1 MLMDFEVTIL
11 GSNAA
16 MPTLLRGTTS
26 HLVKCKQRYI
36 LIDCGEGTQLQLR
49 RFQIKYQ
56 RICTILISHLHGDHV
71 FGLPG
76 LISTMQLMGRS
87 QGLTIFGPIGIKKLL
102 KTQLEAGGGYFQFT
116 IKFVELEPNSSGLI
130 FEDKCIKIF
139 NFPLKHRIPTHG
151 YRIQEKPALRK
162 LLKEK
167 FDATGVS
174 VAYIKK
180 LIQGEDIVDTMGVVV
195 KSDVITL
202 PPNRTRAYAFCS
214 DTAYSE
220 SILPHIEGIDLLYH
234 ESTFLDS
241 EVDRATETYHSTAKQ
256 AAIIAQNANAK
267 RLILGHFS
275 SRYKDLSLFKKEAET
290 IFKSVDIPS
299 DGEVFVIQ

>member
-1 MLMDFEVTIL
+1 MDFEVTIL

-16 MPTLLRGTTS
+16 IPTLSRGTTS
-26 HLVKCKQRYI
+26 QYVQCKQRHI

-49 RFQIKYQ
+49 KFQIKYQ
-56 RICTILISHLHGDHV
+56 RISTILISHLHGDHV

-76 LISTMQLMGRS
+76 LISTMQLMGRT
-87 QGLTIFGPIGIKKLL
+87 QGITIFGPVGIKKLL

-116 IKFVELEPNSSGLI
+116 IDFVELESNSSGLI
-130 FEDKCIKIF
+130 FEDKCIQIF

-162 LLKEK
+162 LIKEK

-174 VAYIKK
+174 IAYIKK
-180 LIQGEDIVDTMGVVV
+180 LIQGEDIVDNRGVEV
-195 KSDVITL
+195 KSDDVTL
-202 PPNRTRAYAFCS
+202 PPDRTRAYAFCS

-220 SILPHIEGIDLLYH
+220 SILPHIKDVDLLYH
-234 ESTFLDS
+234 ESTFLDA
-241 EVDRATETYHSTAKQ
+241 EVERATETYHSTAKQ
-256 AAIIAQNANAK
+256 AATIAQKANAK

-275 SRYKDLSLFKKEAET
+275 SRYKDLSDFKKEAET
-290 IFKSVDIPS
+290 IFNNVSIPS
-299 DGEVFVIQ
+299 DGDVFVIE

>member
-1 MLMDFEVTIL
+1 MDFEVTIL

-16 MPTLLRGTTS
+16 IPTLSRGTTS
-26 HLVKCKQRYI
+26 QFVQCKQRHI

-49 RFQIKYQ
+49 KFQIKYQ
-56 RICTILISHLHGDHV
+56 RINTILVSHLHGDHV

-76 LISTMQLMGRS
+76 LISTMQLMGRT
-87 QGLTIFGPIGIKKLL
+87 QGITIFGPVGIKKLL

-116 IKFVELEPNSSGLI
+116 IEFVELEPHSSGLI

-174 VAYIKK
+174 IAYIKK
-180 LIQGEDIVDTMGVVV
+180 LIQGEDIVDNRGVKV
-195 KSDVITL
+195 KSDDVTL
-202 PPNRTRAYAFCS
+202 PPDRTRAYAFCS

-220 SILPHIEGIDLLYH
+220 SILPHIKDIDLLYH
-234 ESTFLDS
+234 ESTFLDA
-241 EVDRATETYHSTAKQ
+241 EVERATETYHSTAKQ
-256 AAIIAQNANAK
+256 AASIAQKAGVK
-267 RLILGHFS
+267 KLILGHFS
-275 SRYKDLSLFKKEAET
+275 SRYKDLSDFKKEAET
-290 IFKSVDIPS
+290 IFNDVSIPS
-299 DGEVFVIQ
+299 DGDVFVIE

>member
-1 MLMDFEVTIL
+1 MDFEVTIL

-16 MPTLLRGTTS
+16 IPTLSRGTTS
-26 HLVKCKQRYI
+26 QFVQCKQRHI

-49 RFQIKYQ
+49 KFQIKYQ
-56 RICTILISHLHGDHV
+56 RINTILISHLHGDHV

-76 LISTMQLMGRS
+76 LISTMQLMGRT
-87 QGLTIFGPIGIKKLL
+87 QGITIFGPVGIKKLL

-116 IKFVELEPNSSGLI
+116 IHFVELEPHSSGLI

-174 VAYIKK
+174 IAYIKK
-180 LIQGEDIVDTMGVVV
+180 LIQGENIVDNRGVEV
-195 KSDVITL
+195 KSNDVTL
-202 PPNRTRAYAFCS
+202 PPDRTRAYAFCS

-220 SILPHIEGIDLLYH
+220 SILPHIKDVDLLYH
-234 ESTFLDS
+234 ESTFLDA
-241 EVDRATETYHSTAKQ
+241 EAKRATETYHSTAKQ
-256 AAIIAQNANAK
+256 AATIAQKADAK
-267 RLILGHFS
+267 KLILGHFS
-275 SRYKDLSLFKKEAET
+275 SRYKDLSDFKKEAET
-290 IFKSVDIPS
+290 IFNDVSIPS
-299 DGEVFVIQ
+299 DGDVFVIE

>member
-1 MLMDFEVTIL
+1 MDFEVTIL

-16 MPTLLRGTTS
+16 IPTLSRGTTS
-26 HLVKCKQRYI
+26 QFVQCKQRHI

-49 RFQIKYQ
+49 KFQIKYQ
-56 RICTILISHLHGDHV
+56 RINTILVSHLHGDHV

-76 LISTMQLMGRS
+76 LISTMQLMGRT
-87 QGLTIFGPIGIKKLL
+87 QGITIFGPVGIKKLL

-116 IKFVELEPNSSGLI
+116 IEFVELEPHSSGLI

-174 VAYIKK
+174 IAYIKK
-180 LIQGEDIVDTMGVVV
+180 LIQGEDIVDNRGVNV
-195 KSDVITL
+195 KSDDVTL
-202 PPNRTRAYAFCS
+202 PPDRTRAYAFCS

-220 SILPHIEGIDLLYH
+220 SILPHIKDIDLLYH
-234 ESTFLDS
+234 ESTFLDA
-241 EVDRATETYHSTAKQ
+241 EVERATETYHSTAKQ
-256 AAIIAQNANAK
+256 AASIAQKAGVK
-267 RLILGHFS
+267 KLILGHFS
-275 SRYKDLSLFKKEAET
+275 SRYKDLSDFKKEAET
-290 IFKSVDIPS
+290 IFNDVSIPS
-299 DGEVFVIQ
+299 DGDVFVIE

>member
-1 MLMDFEVTIL
+1 MDFEVTIL

-16 MPTLLRGTTS
+16 IPTLSRGTTAQF
-26 HLVKCKQRYI
+26 VQCKQRHI

-49 RFQIKYQ
+49 KFQIKYQ
-56 RICTILISHLHGDHV
+56 RITTILISHLHGDHV

-76 LISTMQLMGRS
+76 LISTMQLMGRT
-87 QGLTIFGPIGIKKLL
+87 QGITIFGPVGIKKLL

-116 IKFVELEPNSSGLI
+116 IDFVELEPHSSGLI

-174 VAYIKK
+174 IAYIKK
-180 LIQGEDIVDTMGVVV
+180 LIQGEDIVDNRGVEV
-195 KSDVITL
+195 KSDDVTL
-202 PPNRTRAYAFCS
+202 PPIRTRAYAFCS

-220 SILPHIEGIDLLYH
+220 SVLPHIKDIDLLYH
-234 ESTFLDS
+234 ESTFLDA
-241 EVDRATETYHSTAKQ
+241 EAERANETYHSTAKQ
-256 AAIIAQNANAK
+256 AATIAQKADAK

-275 SRYKDLSLFKKEAET
+275 SRYKDLSDFKKEAET
-290 IFKSVDIPS
+290 IFNNVSIPS
-299 DGEVFVIQ
+299 DGEVFVIE

>member
-1 MLMDFEVTIL
+1 MDFEVTIL

-16 MPTLLRGTTS
+16 IPTLSRGTTS
-26 HLVKCKQRYI
+26 QFVQCKQRHI

-49 RFQIKYQ
+49 KFQIKYQ
-56 RICTILISHLHGDHV
+56 RINTILISHLHGDHV

-76 LISTMQLMGRS
+76 LISTMQLMGRT
-87 QGLTIFGPIGIKKLL
+87 QGITIFGPVGIKKLL

-116 IKFVELEPNSSGLI
+116 IDFVELEPNSSGLI

-174 VAYIKK
+174 IAYIKK
-180 LIQGEDIVDTMGVVV
+180 LIQGEDILDNRGIEV
-195 KSDVITL
+195 KSDDVTL
-202 PPNRTRAYAFCS
+202 PPDRTRAYAFCS

-220 SILPHIEGIDLLYH
+220 SILPHIKDVDLLYH
-234 ESTFLDS
+234 ESTFLDA
-241 EVDRATETYHSTAKQ
+241 EVERATETYHSTAKQ
-256 AAIIAQNANAK
+256 AATIAQKAGAK
-267 RLILGHFS
+267 KLILGHFS
-275 SRYKDLSLFKKEAET
+275 SRYKDLSDFKKEAET
-290 IFKSVDIPS
+290 LFNDVSIPS
-299 DGEVFVIQ
+299 DGDVFVIE